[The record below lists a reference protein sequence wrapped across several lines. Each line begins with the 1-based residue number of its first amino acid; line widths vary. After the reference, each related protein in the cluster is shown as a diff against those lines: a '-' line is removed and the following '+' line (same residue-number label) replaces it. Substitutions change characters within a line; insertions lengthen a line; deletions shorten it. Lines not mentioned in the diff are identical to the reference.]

1 MRAGR
6 AVIELL
12 AVGLCEF
19 RDISSKLLFIVT

>member
-1 MRAGR
+1 MAGR

-19 RDISSKLLFIVT
+19 RDNSSKLLFIVT